1 MQPIDADFKDGETP
15 LEFSA
20 TMIKKKDKAGEK
32 SKAVKS
38 ASKAGVKA
46 SERPARKATTS
57 PVPKAS
63 SPAKPKSPAKSATTA
78 PAKRAPRK
86 KAATKVDLDALGTLP
101 HGYGTDMVFLVA
113 QDPNWLFTYWDIDIT
128 RHPGGPCHLR
138 VEDEKGDIVQ
148 EIQVPF
154 ETRNWYVPVKESGK
168 TYCVELGFYR
178 GRSWKTL
185 ARSIPVATPRDRL
198 SESDQFNFATV
209 PLHLSFQRL
218 VDTITQS
225 MGGEQKLV
233 PALAELQRSLGMGAE
248 SSGFPLQEREKA
260 ILVTLLGSEFLS
272 QLSSGQ
278 WSSEE
283 LHSAIHQRLRE
294 RLSSGEL
301 GELIGRLQLGQAE
314 SSLFSLFQ
322 EFGAELAS
330 GSWNLSSAGFA
341 ERFAGGLASW
351 LSSWSSA
358 ALTSW
363 GAASENFAGPSF
375 SWSGIQTS
383 SMENLA
389 SWNQLSSWLSAVGA
403 SWSGLNL
410 SSLEQAALS
419 SWTSS
424 AMSSWGGAAG
434 GSVSSWG
441 GNSFSHAVARK
452 PAPGLDLRAEI
463 TVRGQTD
470 PGARL
475 VVAGHPIDLRED
487 GSFEHRILFEGGR
500 GEVSIEAISPDGSQ
514 TRRTAIMLQ
523 PASI

>member
-1 MQPIDADFKDGETP
+1 
-15 LEFSA
+15 
-20 TMIKKKDKAGEK
+20 MIKKKDKAGEK
-32 SKAVKS
+32 PKALKT
-38 ASKAGVKA
+38 ASQAALKAAG
-46 SERPARKATTS
+46 RPARKASTS
-57 PVPKAS
+57 PSPKAS
-63 SPAKPKSPAKSATTA
+63 SPAQPKSTVKSTAEKPSAKA
-78 PAKRAPRK
+78 PAKRAPRQ
-86 KAATKVDLDALGTLP
+86 KAAAKVDLDALGSLP

-138 VEDEKGDIVQ
+138 VEDEGGSIVQ

-168 TYCVELGFYR
+168 AYCVELGFYR

-185 ARSIPVATPRDRL
+185 ARSISVATPRDRL
-198 SESDQFNFATV
+198 SESAQFNFATV

-218 VDTITQS
+218 VDTITNT
-225 MGGEQKLV
+225 MGDEQNLV
-233 PALAELQRSLGMGAE
+233 PALAEMQESLAHGAG
-248 SSGFPLQEREKA
+248 SSGFPLQERERA

-272 QLSSGQ
+272 RLTSGG

-301 GELIGRLQLGQAE
+301 GELVGRLQLGQAE
-314 SSLFSLFQ
+314 SSLFSLFK
-322 EFGAELAS
+322 EFGAELES

-341 ERFAGGLASW
+341 ERFAGGLSSW
-351 LSSWSSA
+351 LSSWSA
-358 ALTSW
+358 AAMGGWS
-363 GAASENFAGPSF
+363 GASETLLGSSF
-375 SWSGIQTS
+375 PWSGSEIG

-389 SWNQLSSWLSAVGA
+389 SWNQLGSWLAAVGS

-424 AMSSWGGAAG
+424 AMSSWGGGASS
-434 GSVSSWG
+434 SVSSWG
-441 GNSFSHAVARK
+441 GDSFAHTVSRI

-463 TVRGQTD
+463 TVSGRTD

-475 VVAGHPIDLRED
+475 VVAGQKVTLRED
-487 GSFEHRILFEGGR
+487 GSFEHTLLFEGGR
-500 GEVSIEAISPDGSQ
+500 GEVSIEATSADGSQ
-514 TRRTAIMLQ
+514 TRRSAIMLQ